1 MAILLSGETI
11 AEGILKRLEK
21 QKFLKKPKLVVVQVG
36 DDTAST
42 KYIAEK
48 EKASE
53 RIGIGFSH
61 VYLPKGISEKK
72 LKQEIEKAAKEATGI
87 IVQLPLPSRFHVQ
100 EILDAIPFEKDVD
113 LLSSKSF
120 GLFALRQLPVLPPT
134 VKAISLLLKRY
145 HIVLQDKKVVMV
157 GAGRLVGLPTSSWLL
172 AQRASVQIAD
182 KKTKNLSILTRQAD
196 IIISGTGRKNLIRGD
211 MIKRGAVV
219 IDAAQDIDFNTV
231 VRKAKYISPV
241 PGGVGP
247 LTVACLLENVVD
259 YSTRSF
265 I

>member
-1 MAILLSGETI
+1 MATLLSGETI

-21 QKFLKKPKLVVVQVG
+21 QKFTKQPKLVVVQVG

-42 KYIAEK
+42 RYITEK

-53 RIGIGFSH
+53 RVGIGFSH
-61 VYLPKGISEKK
+61 VHLPKGISEKK
-72 LKQEIEKAAKEATGI
+72 LKQEIEKAAKEGTGI
-87 IVQLPLPSRFHVQ
+87 IVQLPLPLRFATQ
-100 EILDAIPFEKDVD
+100 EILDVIPFEKDVD
-113 LLSSKSF
+113 LLSSQSF
-120 GLFALRQLPVLPPT
+120 GFFALGHLSVLPPT

-145 HIVLQDKKVVMV
+145 RIPLQDKKVLMV
-157 GAGRLVGLPTSSWLL
+157 GAGRLVGLPTSLWLL
-172 AQRASVQIAD
+172 TQRANVQIAD
-182 KKTKNLSILTRQAD
+182 KKTKNLSTLTRQAD
-196 IIISGTGRKNLIRGD
+196 IIVSGTGKKNLIRGD
-211 MIKRGAVV
+211 MIKRGVV
-219 IDAAQDIDFNTV
+219 IIDAAQDVDFNTAI
-231 VRKAKYISPV
+231 RKAKYISPV

>member
-1 MAILLSGETI
+1 MATLLSGETI

-21 QKFLKKPKLVVVQVG
+21 QKFTKQPKLVVVQVG
-36 DDTAST
+36 DDVAST

-53 RIGIGFSH
+53 RIGIEFSH
-61 VYLPKGISEKK
+61 VHLPKGISEKK
-72 LKQEIEKAAKEATGI
+72 LKQEIEKVAKEATGI
-87 IVQLPLPSRFHVQ
+87 IVQLPLPSRFHTQ

-120 GLFALRQLPVLPPT
+120 GLFVLGHLSVLPPT

-145 HIVLQDKKVVMV
+145 RIVLQDKKIVVV
-157 GAGRLVGLPTSSWLL
+157 GAGRLVGLPTSMWLL
-172 AQRASVQIAD
+172 AEKATVQVVD
-182 KKTKNLSILTRQAD
+182 KKTKNLSVLVRQAD
-196 IIISGTGRKNLIRGD
+196 IIISGTGKKNLIRGD
-211 MIKRGAVV
+211 MVKRGAVV
-219 IDAAQDIDFNTV
+219 IDVAEDVDFNTV

-247 LTVACLLENVVD
+247 LTVACLLDNVVD

-265 I
+265 V